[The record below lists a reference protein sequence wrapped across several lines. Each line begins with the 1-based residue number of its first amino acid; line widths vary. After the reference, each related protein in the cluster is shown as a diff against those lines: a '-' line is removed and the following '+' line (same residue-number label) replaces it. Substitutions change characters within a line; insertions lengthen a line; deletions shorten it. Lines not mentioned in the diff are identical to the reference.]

1 MIGFTRVKAIAK
13 REFLAYFNSALAYVF
28 LSIFLVLGA
37 LFTFNFAS
45 WFDADEANLRIFFS
59 VHPYLYLFFVP
70 AIGMRVWAE
79 EDREGTL
86 ELLLT
91 MPISTWHAVLGKF
104 LAGWMFLGFALF
116 LTFPM
121 VITVS
126 YLGDPDLGRLF
137 SGYLGSF
144 LAGGM
149 CFSIAALTSAFT
161 RNQVISFL
169 FGFLSL
175 LLISV
180 IGMPQL
186 AIVEYI
192 KSLLPQSIIDTLLF
206 FSIQPHVEGLE
217 KGVLDIRDIIYFM
230 SFIIFGL
237 AGANVILRCRKAAHR
252 HNKLFTSF
260 GIIVFAVIVL
270 LINFL
275 SKGLNYRHDL
285 SADKLYT
292 LTPSTKIILTKLDS
306 TASVRFYFSK
316 SDSSL
321 SVQDK
326 AFALRVEDLL
336 KEYISVS
343 EGMVSYRVL
352 DPKPGSIEEKSAAL
366 DGIEPI
372 VKADNTKRYFGL
384 SVSYKDTIK
393 TIPVLSSE
401 QEKMLEYHLTHLFKH
416 LLRPDKPIIGVM
428 TDFPVVEQQAN
439 PMAGQYENRPA
450 WGIIDELR
458 KDYTLI
464 QLEDKYPNWGKPDGS
479 NYFELVIIYKFEQM
493 TDKSRFALDQYLLRG
508 GKAIIISDTFPLI
521 GSEADKTFRFQKD
534 RLPYMGNTMGVTES
548 WKIRLVYDKF
558 IINQDKATQMKNGK
572 NPGVVTLEGSEF
584 NKTHKALRKIEKL
597 MFPYAG
603 YFDYEKQEGIEV
615 TPLITMPNSS
625 GIVKVHDF
633 AKKEA
638 LDNPEKPVNQ
648 LPIMLQIKGMLPSFY
663 RGPAI
668 SVQNAISKSEKEAEV
683 ILIGDMDFLKDSYTF
698 IPQEKNQK
706 KELLRISD
714 NREMFLNFVDS
725 MVTDGDMIDI
735 RLRRETKRTLYKLNE
750 IRTEQ
755 RKDFIEEVTKIQQ
768 EYQKKEAEVKEY
780 YRKQE
785 NQISLTSDER
795 ESLKEAE
802 LQLREISDRIN
813 EIQHKFNE
821 MEKSTRHKIVFFNTA
836 FIPLLILI
844 SWLLVILY
852 RKRRLK
858 VSK

>member
-1 MIGFTRVKAIAK
+1 MIGFTRVRAIAK
-13 REFLAYFNSALAYVF
+13 REFFAYFNSALAYVF

-37 LFTFNFAS
+37 IFTFNFAN
-45 WFDADEANLRIFFS
+45 WFEADEANLRIFFS

-104 LAGWMFLGFALF
+104 LAGWFFLGFALL

-121 VITVS
+121 ILTVS
-126 YLGDPDLGRLF
+126 YLGDPDPGRLF

-186 AIVEYI
+186 AVVEYI
-192 KSLLPQSIIDTLLF
+192 RELLPQSMIDTLLF

-237 AGANVILRCRKAAHR
+237 AGSNVILRCRKAAHK
-252 HNKLFTSF
+252 HNKLFSTF
-260 GIIVFAVIVL
+260 GILVFAVIVL
-270 LINFL
+270 LVNYL
-275 SKGLNYRHDL
+275 SKGINYRYDL
-285 SADKLYT
+285 SADRLYT
-292 LTPSTKIILTKLDS
+292 LTPSTKIIVSKLES
-306 TASVRFYFSK
+306 NASVRFYFSK

-321 SVQDK
+321 SVQEK
-326 AFALRVEDLL
+326 AFAIRVEDLL

-343 EGMVSYRVL
+343 DGRMSYRLL

-372 VKADNTKRYFGL
+372 VKQDNTKRYFGL

-393 TIPVLSSE
+393 TIPLLSTE

-416 LLRPDKPIIGVM
+416 LQRPNKPVLGVM

-439 PMAGQYENRPA
+439 PMAGQYQNRPA
-450 WGIIDELR
+450 WGIVEEFR

-479 NYFELVIIYKFEQM
+479 NYFDLVIIFKFEQM
-493 TDKSRFALDQYLLRG
+493 SDKSKLALDQYLLRG
-508 GKAIIISDTFPLI
+508 GKAIIISDSFPLI
-521 GSEADKTFRFQKD
+521 GSEADKTFKFQKS
-534 RLPYMGNTMGVTES
+534 RLPYMGNTMGITEA

-558 IINQDKATQMKNGK
+558 IISQDSATQMNTGK
-572 NPGVVTLEGSEF
+572 NPGVLTLEGKHF
-584 NKTHKALRKIEKL
+584 NKAHKALRKIEKL
-597 MFPYAG
+597 MIPYAG
-603 YFDYEKQEGIEV
+603 YFDYEKQDGIEI
-615 TPLITMPNSS
+615 TPLITAGESA
-625 GIVKVHDF
+625 GLVKVQDF
-633 AKKEA
+633 SSKEA
-638 LDNPEKPVNQ
+638 IDNPEKSKKP
-648 LPIMLQIKGMLPSFY
+648 LAIMLQVKGKLPSFY
-663 RGPAI
+663 RGPSFNIKNKI
-668 SVQNAISKSEKEAEV
+668 SESTSAAEV
-683 ILIGDMDFLKDSYTF
+683 ILMADMDFMKDSYTF
-698 IPQEKNQK
+698 INQEKK
-706 KELLRISD
+706 GPLRISE
-714 NREMFLNFVDS
+714 NREMFLNLVDS
-725 MVTDGDMIDI
+725 LVTEGDMIDV
-735 RLRRETKRTLYKLNE
+735 RLRREKKRNLFKLNE
-750 IRTEQ
+750 IRAEQ
-755 RKDFIEEVTKIQQ
+755 RKDFTEEVQKIQR
-768 EYQKKEAEVKEY
+768 EYQTKEAEVKEY

-785 NQISLTSDER
+785 NQISLTE
-795 ESLKEAE
+795 EELANLKEAE

-821 MEKSTRHKIVFFNTA
+821 MEKSTRHKIIFLNSALVP
-836 FIPLLILI
+836 ILILI

-852 RKRRLK
+852 RKRRLRTTK
-858 VSK
+858 